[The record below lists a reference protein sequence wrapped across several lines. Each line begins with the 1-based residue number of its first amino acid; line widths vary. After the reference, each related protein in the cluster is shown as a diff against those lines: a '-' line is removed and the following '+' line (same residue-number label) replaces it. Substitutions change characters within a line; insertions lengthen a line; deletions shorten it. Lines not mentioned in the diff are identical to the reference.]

1 MSLTSELKHDIQVA
15 YSTWLAKR
23 EFKPRRGQ
31 REMIACVAKTV
42 SQSESR
48 IAIIE
53 AGTGTGKTASYCL
66 ASIPIALSQGK
77 RLIIST
83 ATVALQEQ
91 ILFQD
96 LPDIKQNAGLNFSF
110 SIVKGR
116 ARYLC
121 PKRLDDQLK
130 YRSAELP
137 SFEMERDQNNSAL
150 YQSMLD
156 SFARGEWNGELD
168 DWDDDLDVEAWTPL
182 TMDHRGCLNKRCSF
196 ISQCPFFISRTRLD
210 TVEVLV
216 INHDLLLA
224 DLSLGGGAVLPNL
237 SESILIVDEAH
248 HLPAKTRNHFSAG
261 CRLRSTSVWLQE
273 INQLLSNC
281 LTQLDQS
288 KDLFN
293 EQLGIDSGVKSLVPK
308 LEKISAL
315 VGDLEFKP
323 QGDGDSQLHR
333 FVEGLV
339 PTDIGLL
346 MRSALTDFALIQS
359 NLGLIYERIDEIA
372 QGRASCPKRYDAED
386 WLLPIG
392 QLERRLQATEQLF
405 HDFAIADTADLKSA
419 RWLKKN
425 DFDVEFATAPLQT
438 GMILEKLLWDKTFS
452 AICTSATLT
461 FNKEFKR
468 FQESVG
474 LPFSSSAQSIPS
486 PFDYFNNAV
495 LNIPAMKSE
504 PSDVDAHTEEI
515 IRLLPKILK
524 AERSALVLFT
534 SWKQLNSVLKNLPVD
549 LEETLLVQG
558 KRSKRALMEQHKK
571 KIDRGEASY
580 LIGVASFSEGI
591 DLPGA
596 YCDHVVI
603 AKLPFSVPDDPVA
616 QSEAEWFQSTGR
628 NPFSELSVPEATQGL
643 VQACGRLL
651 RNESDTGQIT
661 ILDRRLVSRSYGRY
675 MLASLP
681 PFKISVETYPD

>member
-1 MSLTSELKHDIQVA
+1 
-15 YSTWLAKR
+15 
-23 EFKPRRGQ
+23 
-31 REMIACVAKTV
+31 MIACVAKTV

-66 ASIPIALSQGK
+66 ASIPIALNQGK

-96 LPDIKQNAGLNFSF
+96 LPDIKKNAGLNFSF
-110 SIVKGR
+110 SLVKGR

-137 SFEMERDQNNSAL
+137 SFEMESDQNNSAL
-150 YQSMLD
+150 YQTMLD
-156 SFARGEWNGELD
+156 RFARGEWNGELD
-168 DWDDDLDVEAWTPL
+168 DWDDDLDADAWTPV
-182 TMDHRGCLNKRCSF
+182 TMDHRGCLNNRCSF
-196 ISQCPFFISRTRLD
+196 IAQCPFFISRAKLD

-224 DLSLGGGAVLPNL
+224 DLALGGGAVLPNL

-288 KDLFN
+288 RDLFN

-315 VGDLEFKP
+315 VGDLEFQP

-339 PTDIGLL
+339 PTDISSQ
-346 MRSALTDFALIQS
+346 MHSALADFALIKS
-359 NLGLIYERIDEIA
+359 NLGSIYERIDEIA
-372 QGRASCPKRYDAED
+372 QGKDGCPKRYEAED
-386 WLLPIG
+386 WLLPVG
-392 QLERRLQATEQLF
+392 QLDRRLQATEKLF
-405 HDFAIADTADLKSA
+405 HDFAIAETAELKCA
-419 RWLKKN
+419 RWLKKD
-425 DFDVEFATAPLQT
+425 DFDVEFSTAPLQT
-438 GMILEKLLWDKTFS
+438 GVILEKLLWDKTFA

-461 FNKEFKR
+461 FNKEFKK

-495 LNIPAMKSE
+495 LHIPAMKSE
-504 PSDVDAHTEEI
+504 PSDIDAHTEEI
-515 IRLLPKILK
+515 SRLLPKILK

-549 LEETLLVQG
+549 LEENLLVQG
-558 KRSKRALMEQHKK
+558 KRSKRALMEQHQK

-580 LIGVASFSEGI
+580 LVGVASFSEGI

-681 PFKISVETYPD
+681 PFRISVETYPD